1 MHFHWP
7 WRHTEKNM
15 QKRRCGV
22 TYFYLEMLKGAAR
35 DFLLAAV
42 YKIASDNLSFF
53 PQLAAVLLKRRP
65 ALCLPPRTQ
74 LTSTPGTF
82 LGIYGIF
89 NQRSRRL
96 SRRRLIPSK
105 CLLTLKI
112 GVSAQRNWK
121 RTVRSIQIETA
132 AKPMKVPEN
141 STISKTFCPPSRRS
155 SRFSSKHLLRRVST
169 KMFFFLLCFFC
180 TAVDWLKMWTATAQ
194 NPERSSASARSRH
207 HSSASQLNLGSLE
220 GHERRSSLFCRAFWL
235 LQLQPS
241 GKIKSKPQHLYFAAS
256 PPPYAFQIET
266 KHFPDIWISKTEK
279 NHVGKWLW
287 SIIFPFLHFSLL
299 PSASPSLRFFWAEM
313 PLRWTQSVAAWEHF
327 HRCSACHLEMVSQSF
342 QTLMQ

>member
-1 MHFHWP
+1 MTLETH
-7 WRHTEKNM
+7 RKNM

-82 LGIYGIF
+82 LGIYSIF

-141 STISKTFCPPSRRS
+141 STISKTFCPPSRHS

-169 KMFFFLLCFFC
+169 KMFFFCCVFF
-180 TAVDWLKMWTATAQ
+180 ARLWT
-194 NPERSSASARSRH
+194 
-207 HSSASQLNLGSLE
+207 
-220 GHERRSSLFCRAFWL
+220 
-235 LQLQPS
+235 
-241 GKIKSKPQHLYFAAS
+241 
-256 PPPYAFQIET
+256 
-266 KHFPDIWISKTEK
+266 D
-279 NHVGKWLW
+279 
-287 SIIFPFLHFSLL
+287 
-299 PSASPSLRFFWAEM
+299 
-313 PLRWTQSVAAWEHF
+313 
-327 HRCSACHLEMVSQSF
+327 
-342 QTLMQ
+342 